1 MQGSLESLGRLRLQA
16 VILLLVV
23 FVIGAL
29 TGAAIERTRR
39 PRPPGPPPRE
49 GLSPA
54 MRDEL
59 RLTAAQNQR
68 VDAILAGSRRRTDVV
83 LDRFLPQL
91 RALTDSIRT
100 EVRAVLTPEQQEIF
114 DRLEPPLMQPPP
126 RRPPDGGEFRGGP
139 PPDGPPPGH

>member
-1 MQGSLESLGRLRLQA
+1 MGGSLESLGRLRLQA

-54 MRDEL
+54 MREEL
-59 RLTAAQNQR
+59 QLTAVQSQR
-68 VDAILAGSRRRTDVV
+68 VDEILASSRHRTDAV
-83 LDRFLPQL
+83 LDGFLPQL
-91 RALTDSIRT
+91 RALTDSIRA
-100 EVRAVLTPEQQEIF
+100 EVRTVLTPEQQEIF
-114 DRLEPPLMQPPP
+114 DRLEPPLMPPP
-126 RRPPDGGEFRGGP
+126 LRRPPEGGEFRGGP
-139 PPDGPPPGH
+139 RPHGPPPGP